1 MELLSSRGGGG
12 GSGTGSAV
20 DTLLSRALQLSRRFI
35 KPRNSTGPARLK
47 PARLAFSTSYTQ
59 KLKLGDADAA
69 SRYLSLPASNYS
81 VLSSQFVS
89 RAPDSD
95 NIFVLNIP
103 LGSSGTGGL
112 MSTSGYNAK
121 IAPVLAA
128 TLSTSV
134 TVDPQPLLRR
144 VEMSSGP
151 IFFTPSNSNSQNV
164 SSTTAKVE
172 TWHEPAIDPLAAPQ
186 SLADA
191 FPEWLLWG
199 GRSGDANSASSS
211 PSSSPSPDGAVKSSV
226 QAGFRVE
233 LSWPENPTFALLASS
248 NTGTDE
254 SSDTLQ
260 RGESILDVRARI
272 EVWVQMNLPI
282 QEEVSAAVN
291 FPPVR
296 LLLEQAGRLTTGAVL
311 KSIAPA
317 FAELLVRDHDSRR
330 GISSTTIVQ
339 PSRSNEPGILST
351 YADAFML

>member
-12 GSGTGSAV
+12 TGSAI

-35 KPRNSTGPARLK
+35 RPKSNSTGPARLK

-59 KLKLGDADAA
+59 KLKLGDADEA
-69 SRYLSLPASNYS
+69 SRYLCLPASNYS
-81 VLSSQFVS
+81 VLSSQLVARS
-89 RAPDSD
+89 PESD
-95 NIFVLNIP
+95 KVFLLNIP
-103 LGSSGTGGL
+103 LSGTGEL
-112 MSTSGYNAK
+112 MGTKGYNSK

-128 TLSTSV
+128 TVSTSV

-151 IFFTPSNSNSQNV
+151 IFFIPFKSQNM
-164 SSTTAKVE
+164 SSTTAE
-172 TWHEPAIDPLAAPQ
+172 PQ

-199 GRSGDANSASSS
+199 GRSGDASSASLSS
-211 PSSSPSPDGAVKSSV
+211 SSSPSPDGAVKSSI

-233 LSWPENPTFALLASS
+233 LSWPETPTSSSTDTDDSSALLH
-248 NTGTDE
+248 
-254 SSDTLQ
+254 Q
-260 RGESILDVRARI
+260 ESILDVCARI

-296 LLLEQAGRLTTGAVL
+296 LLLEQAGRLTTRSVL
-311 KSIAPA
+311 KSIAPS

-330 GISSTTIVQ
+330 GISSTTIVR
-339 PSRSNEPGILST
+339 PSGSKEPGILST
-351 YADAFML
+351 YTDAFML